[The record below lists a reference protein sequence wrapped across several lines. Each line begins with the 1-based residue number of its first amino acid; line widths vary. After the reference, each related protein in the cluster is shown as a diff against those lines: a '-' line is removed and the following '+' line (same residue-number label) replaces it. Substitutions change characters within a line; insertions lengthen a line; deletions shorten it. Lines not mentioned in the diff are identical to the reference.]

1 MKRNYCKVI
10 LEIRVCA
17 KRKILK
23 ENSETKVFEFSIP
36 SLKIKKK
43 WNEVSNTLVSGNRE
57 NGIWKE
63 VYHYLP
69 P

>member
-1 MKRNYCKVI
+1 MKRNNCKVV

-23 ENSETKVFEFSIP
+23 EISEPKVSEFSIP

-43 WNEVSNTLVSGNRE
+43 WNRE

-63 VYHYLP
+63 VSDILVSGKICKIF
-69 P
+69 